1 MFTKIKEFV
10 RSFLKPLAKRFDD
23 VDPNTLTILG
33 LVVSLV
39 SALFFA
45 GGEALTAG
53 VLLLFSGFFD
63 ALDGAV
69 ARENNR
75 ITRFGGFLDSVC
87 DRFADAAIIIG
98 AIYGGL
104 AGISPFPGWFI
115 GTFAIVGSLM
125 VSYTRAR
132 AEAAGASAEVG
143 MGERAVRVILIAA
156 GAFLG
161 IVNWA
166 ILLVG
171 VISFITV
178 IQRIVHVRKVLK

>member
-1 MFTKIKEFV
+1 MFVKIKEFV
-10 RSFLKPLAKRFDD
+10 RGFLKPLAKRLDD
-23 VDPNTLTILG
+23 V
-33 LVVSLV
+33 
-39 SALFFA
+39 
-45 GGEALTAG
+45 
-53 VLLLFSGFFD
+53 
-63 ALDGAV
+63 
-69 ARENNR
+69 
-75 ITRFGGFLDSVC
+75 
-87 DRFADAAIIIG
+87 AIIIG

-156 GAFLG
+156 GAFIG
-161 IVNWA
+161 MVNWA
-166 ILLVG
+166 ILLVA

-178 IQRIVHVRKVLK
+178 IQRIVHV